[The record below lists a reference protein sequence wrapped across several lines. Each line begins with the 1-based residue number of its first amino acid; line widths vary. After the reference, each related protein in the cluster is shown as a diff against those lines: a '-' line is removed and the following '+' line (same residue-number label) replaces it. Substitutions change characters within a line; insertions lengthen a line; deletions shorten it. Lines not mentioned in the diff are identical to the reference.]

1 MMFGLS
7 LESWV
12 IGLML
17 SAFFWQTGRHQQFQ
31 WLWFAVVLWLVLG
44 IFSARLLPNV
54 LGITRIPNLFIVHF
68 YMFMGS
74 VFFFMNSS
82 KRQPEKSDSAR
93 ILTWQNPEAGSWLTT
108 FAVSGAVMHAAF
120 LLLCVLV
127 WLQYPRGYTA
137 MLPAQLLKL
146 YALDPV
152 YWFSIQLLMMLL
164 FAGHR
169 LMLRQPV
176 YVFSLGQ
183 IQGGFLLALILF
195 FFYITNVYQYI
206 MPLIYYFFLKG

>member
-1 MMFGLS
+1 MIFGLP
-7 LESWV
+7 LEYWA

-17 SAFFWQTGRHQQFQ
+17 GVFFWQTGRHQQFQ
-31 WLWFAVVLWLVLG
+31 WLWFTVVLWLVLG

-54 LGITRIPNLFIVHF
+54 LGITRMPNLFIVHF

-120 LLLCVLV
+120 LSLCVLV
-127 WLQYPRGYTA
+127 WL
-137 MLPAQLLKL
+137 
-146 YALDPV
+146 
-152 YWFSIQLLMMLL
+152 
-164 FAGHR
+164 
-169 LMLRQPV
+169 
-176 YVFSLGQ
+176 
-183 IQGGFLLALILF
+183 
-195 FFYITNVYQYI
+195 
-206 MPLIYYFFLKG
+206 